1 MQRSGLSLINAEG
14 DRAWVV
20 IGFLLGFTKATD
32 QLSNHLSQA
41 IWEAGVGPGI
51 TQGAQAGMLCEHYPI
66 SKKAI
71 PKKKLF
77 PSLIKNIFVRPIL
90 KMSYICRPLLNSSS
104 AAHDDRHLR

>member
-14 DRAWVV
+14 DRAWMV
-20 IGFLLGFTKATD
+20 IGFLLGFTNATD

-66 SKKAI
+66 SKK
-71 PKKKLF
+71 LF
-77 PSLIKNIFVRPIL
+77 QRKNYFLV
-90 KMSYICRPLLNSSS
+90 
-104 AAHDDRHLR
+104 